1 MPFETVFIG
10 VVLALIYVEF
20 TGIYPGGII
29 VPAFLALTLDQP
41 ARALAVIVIAAV
53 SVGVYRLA
61 ARYFILFG
69 RRRFVALVLLGGF
82 LAQAWW
88 LLAPSLFPAP
98 AAVSVLGW
106 VVPGLL
112 ANNLERQRFFPTLA
126 SLITVTVLTYFIVTW
141 LRLAR

>member
-10 VVLALIYVEF
+10 VVIALIYVEI
-20 TGIYPGGII
+20 TGIYPGGLI

-41 ARALAVIVIAAV
+41 VRALAVIVIAV
-53 SVGVYRLA
+53 LSVAVYRLA

-69 RRRFVALVLLGGF
+69 RRRFVALVLLGG
-82 LAQAWW
+82 LWAQVWW

-98 AAVSVLGW
+98 AAVRVLGW

-112 ANNLERQRFFPTLA
+112 ANNLERQRFLPTLA
-126 SLITVTVLTYFIVTW
+126 SLVTVAVLTYFVVSG
-141 LRLAR
+141 LRLAG